1 MTVRSPAMPILVACA
16 ALAVGCGRGGT
27 RTVPV
32 SGSVTFAGK
41 PVASGEIVLRDP
53 EGRLASAAARIA
65 DGQYRMRAPVGPK
78 RVEIIAT
85 RPAAAAARPRPGGEE
100 PPVEMYVPERYNAL
114 STLTADVTAA
124 GPNQF
129 DFALAPEESAA
140 VPR

>member
-1 MTVRSPAMPILVACA
+1 MPMLVACA
-16 ALAVGCGRGGT
+16 ALAVGCGGGGPT
-27 RTVPV
+27 TVPV
-32 SGSVTFAGK
+32 SGSVSFAGQ

-53 EGRLASAAARIA
+53 GGRLASAAARIV

-85 RPAAAAARPRPGGEE
+85 RPAAGAARPRPGGEE

-124 GPNQF
+124 GPNQC
-129 DFALAPEESAA
+129 DFALAPDESAA
-140 VPR
+140 VTK